1 MVRNN
6 FKRKIHKKISKVLL
20 KYKNGR
26 KWESPLQNA
35 MLYLKYKNYTLT
47 IFIKIRMEKINIIL
61 HIGKKN
67 ISEESLKMALC

>member
-1 MVRNN
+1 
-6 FKRKIHKKISKVLL
+6 
-20 KYKNGR
+20 
-26 KWESPLQNA
+26 